1 MMCQVSKVLNEPNDM
16 EDRIAEVVGW
26 PKHSKLAK
34 NKSPHIREDT
44 HIQLLQLDFTTSTL
58 MTKG

>member
-1 MMCQVSKVLNEPNDM
+1 MCQVSKVLNEPNDM
-16 EDRIAEVVGW
+16 KDRIDEVVGW
-26 PKHSKLAK
+26 PRRSILAN
-34 NKSPHIREDT
+34 NKSPHIREDI